1 MLTDEASARIGAV
14 CSRLCMLEG
23 FAGHAEQANV
33 RVRRYGGRNVPYATA
48 VPAVARRRKGV
59 SSIAERRRRFRAILA
74 GSACIHP
81 GSVFDPMSARIAED
95 LGFECGMFAGS
106 TASLTVLGAP
116 DLIVLTLTEF
126 AEQARRICR
135 AVKTLPLLVDADHG
149 YGNALNAMRTVE
161 ELETAGVAAMTLED
175 TVLPA
180 HLRRRQD
187 DAALRSTRASARSAP
202 ASRRGTIRP
211 SASSPAPAPSR
222 STAWTTRWSAPA
234 PTPPPAPTPCS
245 TPASRTRAE
254 LDALSAVATVP
265 IILGGAEGTELNDR
279 DYLAARGVRVAL
291 QGHQP
296 IMAAA
301 RAVHDTLKALR
312 EGTQAGRPA
321 GPARARP
328 GGRRDARRRL
338 QAMDPRLPGR
348 RVVREEQRPC

>member
-1 MLTDEASARIGAV
+1 V
-14 CSRLCMLEG
+14 
-23 FAGHAEQANV
+23 N
-33 RVRRYGGRNVPYATA
+33 
-48 VPAVARRRKGV
+48 
-59 SSIAERRRRFRAILA
+59 SIAERRQRFRAIL
-74 GSACIHP
+74 GGGACIHP

-161 ELETAGVAAMTLED
+161 ELEAAGVAAMTLED
-175 TVLPA
+175 TVLPRP
-180 HLRRRQD
+180 HGDGKVTLLSLEEGLGKVR
-187 DAALRSTRASARSAP
+187 AALAARDDPGFCIVARTGAVSVNGLEDAVERTRAYT
-202 ASRRGTIRP
+202 ASGADALFYTGV
-211 SASSPAPAPSR
+211 
-222 STAWTTRWSAPA
+222 
-234 PTPPPAPTPCS
+234 
-245 TPASRTRAE
+245 RTRAE
-254 LDALSAVATVP
+254 LDALAAVATVP
-265 IILGGAEGTELNDR
+265 IILGGIEGTELGDR

-312 EGTQAGRPA
+312 EGTKPA
-321 GPARARP
+321 
-328 GGRRDARRRL
+328 D
-338 QAMDPRLPGR
+338 LPGLPTPGLMAAATR
-348 RVVREEQRPC
+348 DETYKQWTRDFLGGS